1 MGDVMRILS
10 TLGLL
15 VVTAVVSAH
24 HSRSHYSDDI
34 QEIEGNLVEVHWVNP
49 HVGFTVSVANDD
61 GEQELWRV
69 EGISNLVSMQRGG
82 VTPDAFTIGERVR
95 AVGSPSVRRARDLLP
110 TNLLLSDGREV
121 LLSRSAEPYWTEQSA
136 AAPRGSV
143 TQTVDA
149 AAENLGIFR
158 VWSALPAGFSRTPI
172 NEGQRMSFPFTE
184 AAIAARA
191 AWDPIDNYAERCEP
205 EGMPRIMRNPHPFE
219 FIDHGSE
226 ISLASE
232 LYDLV
237 RTIHMGSAPP
247 PDAPASPLGYS
258 AGRWEGNTLIVTTT
272 RINWPYFD
280 NIGTPQSE
288 AVEMLETFT
297 VSDDQTR
304 LEYRLRV
311 TDPGTFTEPAI
322 FERFW
327 LALGERIEL
336 YDCTVY

>member
-1 MGDVMRILS
+1 MLESDQHHARAAATRQLRYPEAYTGDR
-10 TLGLL
+10 LL
-15 VVTAVVSAH
+15 YLKKS
-24 HSRSHYSDDI
+24 
-34 QEIEGNLVEVHWVNP
+34 
-49 HVGFTVSVANDD
+49 ANDPS
-61 GEQELWRV
+61 G
-69 EGISNLVSMQRGG
+69 LVR
-82 VTPDAFTIGERVR
+82 
-95 AVGSPSVRRARDLLP
+95 L
-110 TNLLLSDGREV
+110 
-121 LLSRSAEPYWTEQSA
+121 
-136 AAPRGSV
+136 
-143 TQTVDA
+143 
-149 AAENLGIFR
+149 
-158 VWSALPAGFSRTPI
+158 
-172 NEGQRMSFPFTE
+172 E
-184 AAIAARA
+184 AAIAARD

-219 FIDHGSE
+219 FIDHDSE

-247 PDAPASPLGYS
+247 PNAPASPLGYS
-258 AGRWEGNTLIVTTT
+258 TGRWEGNALIVTTT

-288 AVEMLETFT
+288 AVEMQETFT

-304 LEYRLRV
+304 LDYRLRV